1 MSKQLNAEIVLD
13 LKGNL
18 ASKAKSYS
26 HQMSVLGS
34 KSQRAMTMMDNS
46 ARAASRGIDTLGN
59 RTVIGAGIMA
69 VAFERTFVKTAAQF
83 ERYQIMLNQ
92 LQGSEAAG
100 AEALA
105 WIEDFTQNT
114 PYAIN
119 QVTDS
124 FVRLKA
130 FGIDPMDGSMQAIVD
145 QAAMMGGTAETVEGI
160 ARALGQ
166 AWTKGKLQA
175 EEANQMLERGVP
187 VWDYLTKISKELGHN
202 NGFGHTAAEIQK
214 MSEKGELGRESIRRL
229 IEEMGKAS
237 DGAALN
243 QMKTWNGMISNMGD
257 HWTMFQKDV
266 MQSGAFEKLKTE
278 LSEVL
283 EKLDEMKMTG
293 EYDNLVET
301 VGENLVNA
309 FETAGEAIKAAKDV
323 GAALWPVLRTIGQ
336 GANAIADAVGGYG
349 NLAKTLAAVYALNKA
364 VRMGAPLIKGAMAM
378 TTKHRNPVSE
388 VLAGASK
395 VAVQKVWVVN
405 MPMDGFGGAGG
416 KGGKKGKVPTKR
428 IPGLDRARAK
438 PSIPTRISKIPSST
452 APMGKG
458 YGLGLGLASLLL
470 SAKEYNQA
478 EPMFPTSMDTHKPE
492 KAPLLTKDAQQ
503 RSNAAFQAA
512 YGDRK
517 PSAFSAMSQHPAM
530 VPAELKGNIK
540 IGIKVD
546 QDGRVASATAT
557 SDLPGVAMED

>member
-1 MSKQLNAEIVLD
+1 MSKQLNAEIVVD

-18 ASKAKSYS
+18 SSKAKAYTQ
-26 HQMSVLGS
+26 QMSMLGS
-34 KSQRAMTMMDNS
+34 KSQRALTMMDTS

-59 RTVIGAGIMA
+59 RTMLGAGVMA
-69 VAFERTFVKTAAQF
+69 IAFERTFIKTADQF

-92 LQGSEAAG
+92 LQGSESAG

-114 PYAIN
+114 PYAVN
-119 QVTDS
+119 QVTDA

-187 VWDYLTKISKELGHN
+187 VWDYLTKISKDLGHN
-202 NGFGHTAAEIQK
+202 NGFGYTAAEIQK

-229 IEEMGKAS
+229 IEEMGKVS

-243 QMKTWNGMISNMGD
+243 QMKTWSGMVSNMGD

-266 MQSGAFEKLKTE
+266 MQSGAFEKLKIE
-278 LSEVL
+278 LSEIL
-283 EKLDEMKMTG
+283 EKLDEMKETG
-293 EYDNLVET
+293 EYDELVET
-301 VGENLVNA
+301 VGQNLVEA
-309 FETAGEAIKAAKDV
+309 FETAGEAITTAKEV
-323 GAALWPVLRTIGQ
+323 GEALWPVLRTIGQ

-364 VRMGAPLIKGAMAM
+364 VRIGAPLIKGAMAM
-378 TTKHRNPVSE
+378 TTKHRNP
-388 VLAGASK
+388 LADSLSNA
-395 VAVQKVWVVN
+395 AAFHVQKVFVTN
-405 MPMDGFGGAGG
+405 MPIDGFGGGTAGG
-416 KGGKKGKVPTKR
+416 KNKGKVRVPGRNGVPYSAPDALKR
-428 IPGLDRARAK
+428 NK
-438 PSIPTRISKIPSST
+438 MPSSV
-452 APMGKG
+452 GKVSKVG
-458 YGLGLGLASLLL
+458 AGMGLGVLGLLLA
-470 SAKEYNQA
+470 AKEYDQA
-478 EPMFPTSMDTHKPE
+478 KPMFPTSMNMPE
-492 KAPLLTKDAQQ
+492 PHHVPSLPNDVQQ
-503 RSNAAFQAA
+503 RTTSAYQAA
-512 YGDRK
+512 YGGPA
-517 PSAFSAMSQHPAM
+517 PSAFSAMNQHPSM
-530 VPAELKGNIK
+530 VPASLNGNIK